1 LRRRIVIMPEELS
14 CKIAAGEVVERPASI
29 IKELVENSLDAA
41 ATDILVELENGGKK
55 SIRITDNGEGMDQ
68 DDAALAFERYATSKI
83 HEFEDIYD
91 IRSFGFRGEALP
103 SIASISKLE
112 MLTKRKESISGTRIS
127 LEGGKFKEIIDAG
140 CPVGTSMFVNDIFYS
155 TPARQKFLKKDSTE
169 QAHCIDAVIRLALA
183 HPEVRIRVLTNKRE
197 VLNLP
202 KTEDLYE
209 RISFVLGDDFKKN
222 TLPVEATD
230 ENIRLAGF
238 ISKPSFTRSNTK
250 GIFCYVNGRFVR
262 DSLLNNAILT
272 PYRRLIEAKRFP
284 SAVIFIDLP
293 PSDVDVNVHPAKM
306 EVRFKNPW
314 NIHKVIVNGLT
325 SSLAD
330 VVHLS
335 EVSAFSPSGNI
346 KAGFE
351 DYGKRVQESL
361 KRYTILS
368 GEGKPHFKD
377 RTYDTIRFQ
386 SLFEESILSKHTV
399 IFSSLRYLCQI
410 AGTYLLFTAPDG
422 IVLVD
427 QHAAHERVLFEK
439 LKNISSEK
447 KFEKQVLLIPE
458 IINLGPS
465 DFTLLSDHFE
475 FLNDICFEIEDYG
488 GNSVSIKSV
497 PAILSNIDL
506 KTIIFDIVEE
516 AVKTGG
522 STSIQAVEDKILTLL
537 ACKSAVKANH
547 KLTESEVESLCND
560 LDSIKFASTCPHG
573 RPTYAKIGIQEME
586 KMFKRR

>member
-1 LRRRIVIMPEELS
+1 MRRRIVIMPEELS

-29 IKELVENSLDAA
+29 VKELVENSLDAA

-55 SIRITDNGEGMDQ
+55 SIRITDNGEGMDRN
-68 DDAALAFERYATSKI
+68 DAALAFERYATSKI

-169 QAHCIDAVIRLALA
+169 QVHCIDAVTRLALA
-183 HPEVRIRVLTNKRE
+183 HPEVRIRVLANKRE

-230 ENIRLAGF
+230 ENVRLAGL

-262 DSLLNNAILT
+262 DSLLNNAVLT

-293 PSDVDVNVHPAKM
+293 PSDLDVNVHPAKM

-314 NIHKVIVNGLT
+314 NIHKIIVNGLT

-330 VVHLS
+330 AVHLS
-335 EVSAFSPSGNI
+335 EVSAFYPSGNT

-368 GEGKPHFKD
+368 GEGKPYFKD
-377 RTYDTIRFQ
+377 GTYDTIRFQ
-386 SLFEESILSKHTV
+386 SLFEESTLSKQTV

-410 AGTYLLFTAPDG
+410 AGTYLIFSAPDG
-422 IVLVD
+422 IVLMD

-439 LKNISSEK
+439 LKNVSYEK

-458 IINLGPS
+458 IINLAPS

-475 FLNDICFEIEDYG
+475 FLNDICFEVEDYG
-488 GNSVSIKSV
+488 GNSVLIKSV

-522 STSIQAVEDKILTLL
+522 STSIQEVEDKILTLL
-537 ACKSAVKANH
+537 ACKCAVKANH
-547 KLTESEVESLCND
+547 KLTEPEVESLCKD

-573 RPTYAKIGIQEME
+573 RPTYVKIGIQEME
-586 KMFKRR
+586 KMFKRK